1 MPRFAANLWY
11 LFQEV
16 DLMDRF
22 EAAAKAGFKAV
33 EIQFPYQWPSAD
45 LAERLDAFGLRQ
57 VLINAPA
64 GDWEAGERGLA
75 ALPGRE
81 EEFRDSIGQAIDYGR
96 ALGCPAVHVM
106 AGVLADDRDRQRAM
120 ETYAENLAFAA
131 ARCSEEGIK
140 VLIEALNPLDAPG
153 YLIANTAEARSV
165 IDAISPGGPGGP
177 GNLYM
182 QYDLYHGAMNGEDL
196 IETISANLGVIGHM
210 QVAGVPG
217 RHEPD
222 SHEPGHSGGGDID
235 YEALFEAIDG
245 LGYTGWIGCEYRPRA
260 GTAEGLGWAAAYGIG

>member
-22 EAAAKAGFKAV
+22 GAAAKAGFKAV
-33 EIQFPYQWPSAD
+33 EIQFPYQWRGAD
-45 LAERLDAFGLRQ
+45 LPARLDAFGLRI
-57 VLINAPA
+57 VLINAPP

-96 ALGCPAVHVM
+96 TLNCPAVHVM
-106 AGVLADDRDRQRAM
+106 AGVLADDSDRQRAM
-120 ETYAENLAFAA
+120 ETYVENLAFAA
-131 ARCSEEGIK
+131 TRSSEEGIK

-153 YLIANTAEARSV
+153 YLIGDTAETRSV
-165 IDAISPGGPGGP
+165 IDAVGD

-196 IETISANLGVIGHM
+196 IETIGANLDVIGHM

-222 SHEPGHSGGGDID
+222 LPSGGGNID
-235 YEALFEAIDG
+235 YGGVFEAIDG

-260 GTAEGLGWAAAYGIG
+260 GTVEGLGWAAAYGIG

>member
-22 EAAAKAGFKAV
+22 GAAAKAGFKAV
-33 EIQFPYQWPSAD
+33 EIQFPYQWRGAD
-45 LAERLDAFGLRQ
+45 LAERLDAFGLRN
-57 VLINAPA
+57 VLINAPP

-96 ALGCPAVHVM
+96 TLSCPAIHVM
-106 AGVLADDRDRQRAM
+106 AGVLADECDRQRAM

-131 ARCSEEGIK
+131 TRCSEEGIK

-153 YLIANTAEARSV
+153 YLIGDTAETRSV
-165 IDAISPGGPGGP
+165 IDIVGHD
-177 GNLYM
+177 NLYM

-196 IETISANLGVIGHM
+196 IETIGANLDVIGHM

-222 SHEPGHSGGGDID
+222 RHEPGQSGGGDMD
-235 YEALFEAIDG
+235 YGELFEAIDG

-260 GTAEGLGWAAAYGIG
+260 GTVEGLGWAAAYGIG

>member
-22 EAAAKAGFKAV
+22 EAAAKAGFEAV

-45 LAERLDAFGLRQ
+45 LAARLDAFGLRQ

-75 ALPGRE
+75 ALPGRQ
-81 EEFRDSIGQAIDYGR
+81 EEFRDAIGQAIDYGR
-96 ALGCPAVHVM
+96 ALSCPAIHVM
-106 AGVLADDRDRQRAM
+106 AGVLADDGDRQRAM

-131 ARCSEEGIK
+131 ARCSEEGIR

-153 YLIANTAEARSV
+153 YLIGSTAEARSV
-165 IDAISPGGPGGP
+165 IDAAGH
-177 GNLYM
+177 GNLTM
-182 QYDLYHGAMNGEDL
+182 QYDLYHGAMNGDDL
-196 IETISANLGVIGHM
+196 IETIGANLDVIGHM

-222 SHEPGHSGGGDID
+222 GQSGGGGMD
-235 YEALFEAIDG
+235 YGALFEAIDG

-260 GTAEGLGWAAAYGIG
+260 GTVEGLGWAAVYGIG